1 MTRIADVANNFPTLL
16 AMVLFPSQISSHI
29 GIYHS
34 TKKYSV
40 WYSQPHKEKQV
51 AQSCLSYKLL
61 SLHYSL
67 PTWTEISLS
76 SRSCPRTNR
85 EELFH
90 ELIGY
95 EHFSPASST
104 VGHCFFSPRDIAQII
119 LRAGQLPSTYC
130 KKGSFACL
138 KPGCV
143 ARVSVKASWISP
155 AWPFGFLCDRR
166 EMRAAEQPW
175 WSLGHTGGSAWSEES
190 RKSSISDIYIY
201 I

>member
-104 VGHCFFSPRDIAQII
+104 VGHCFFLQETLHRSYSEQV
-119 LRAGQLPSTYC
+119 
-130 KKGSFACL
+130 SFH
-138 KPGCV
+138 PHT
-143 ARVSVKASWISP
+143 ARKEALHV
-155 AWPFGFLCDRR
+155 
-166 EMRAAEQPW
+166 
-175 WSLGHTGGSAWSEES
+175 WSLDVLLGWV
-190 RKSSISDIYIY
+190 
-201 I
+201 